1 MDTNFQGYNQLLRH
15 LVLRADTTEFGISV
29 TLNIHGTVVTGEIIS
44 EKSFLNSIGNLI
56 DEFHAANAKDEEELD
71 TVKEHFREFIN
82 QIISDKS
89 DYSNND
95 FIHLQNA
102 AVYPDGHNPM
112 HVGMWRGKITSI
124 DGFSIGY
131 IPSEPAEENA

>member
-1 MDTNFQGYNQLLRH
+1 MLLMQKMR
-15 LVLRADTTEFGISV
+15 
-29 TLNIHGTVVTGEIIS
+29 
-44 EKSFLNSIGNLI
+44 KSS
-56 DEFHAANAKDEEELD
+56 D

-131 IPSEPAEENA
+131 IPSEPAEENS